1 MLKDLRL
8 DRGMTQTALAEKSGV
23 CVTQIRKIESG
34 TISPEN
40 LTLRNAKRLA
50 DALNAKIEE
59 LIQ

>member
-1 MLKDLRL
+1 
-8 DRGMTQTALAEKSGV
+8 MTQTALAEKSGV

-50 DALNAKIEE
+50 DALNAKIED